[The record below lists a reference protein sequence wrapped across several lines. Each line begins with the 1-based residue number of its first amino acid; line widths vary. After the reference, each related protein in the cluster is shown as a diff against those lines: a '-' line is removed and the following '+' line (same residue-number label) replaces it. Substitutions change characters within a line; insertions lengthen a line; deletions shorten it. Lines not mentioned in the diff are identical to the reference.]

1 MTAAGG
7 YFIHLEKTQFIA
19 SRTFIWLGIGVDL
32 AEGEFFIP
40 ERQWTKFLKLVADL
54 KASPAITTRDLERVA
69 GKLVSMSVAAPGI
82 LIACRKLYSFLGQRD
97 NFSRFGLYLNAKQVA
112 TFKAFLK
119 QLDLF
124 PLVTTSKFRIQA
136 HCSILV
142 EANEPLDT
150 VSASINAG
158 NFHTTLVRHTDLKN
172 LSSTDQS
179 FLIADILFD
188 IPLCKVPQRWDLILD
203 RNFWDCP
210 RVLSSNLGKTVCK
223 DLAKQLYTFVSHNNL
238 DLKIVSFKRAP
249 DGSVIIPDEE
259 SHYSLL
265 PKFSP
270 LLSQEFGKAV
280 TFQDWIQL
288 FLILRTKALILMDL
302 YALKRPTEL
311 GATRVE
317 GIIRFPDNSGFLFN
331 YQWGKTLRAGDA
343 HVFGIRRL
351 QDKPKCPIS
360 ALEDYLKVM
369 KLLKPTLSEGFLFRP
384 VRSGIVE
391 NRPLTRKQMNSDLK
405 FWLEKAGLFRGETF
419 FSIRTAGA
427 IQLFLEGSDLKS
439 VMGQAYWK
447 TERIARHYMKI
458 WQVLGMSSGSVKNFS
473 QKDYLEL
480 NAAQSFVRV
489 FV

>member
-1 MTAAGG
+1 MEGVSMIPQILETGDPAFVMDQANGFFHVKITAASQKYMGFLWDGVYYVYTALNFGWKLAPFVYSAFAGEFAGFIRRLGIPYLYYIDDNTGGPAPVGTSTLSKQDRAAISTFVVSSCMTAAG

-32 AEGEFFIP
+32 AEGKFFIP
-40 ERQWTKFLKLVADL
+40 EKQWTKFLKLVADL
-54 KASPAITTRDLERVA
+54 KASPAITTRDLERMA

-124 PLVTTSKFRIQA
+124 PLVTTSKFRKQA
-136 HCSILV
+136 HYSILV
-142 EANEPLDT
+142 EAYEPLNI
-150 VSASINAG
+150 VSAYISAG

-179 FLIADILFD
+179 FLIANILFD

-238 DLKIVSFKRAP
+238 DLKVVSFKKAA

-270 LLSQEFGKAV
+270 LLSQEFGAHH
-280 TFQDWIQL
+280 FDC
-288 FLILRTKALILMDL
+288 F
-302 YALKRPTEL
+302 
-311 GATRVE
+311 ATTA
-317 GIIRFPDNSGFLFN
+317 N
-331 YQWGKTLRAGDA
+331 
-343 HVFGIRRL
+343 
-351 QDKPKCPIS
+351 
-360 ALEDYLKVM
+360 
-369 KLLKPTLSEGFLFRP
+369 
-384 VRSGIVE
+384 VR
-391 NRPLTRKQMNSDLK
+391 
-405 FWLEKAGLFRGETF
+405 
-419 FSIRTAGA
+419 
-427 IQLFLEGSDLKS
+427 GSP
-439 VMGQAYWK
+439 G
-447 TERIARHYMKI
+447 
-458 WQVLGMSSGSVKNFS
+458 
-473 QKDYLEL
+473 
-480 NAAQSFVRV
+480 
-489 FV
+489 

>member
-1 MTAAGG
+1 MIRNEQLQARITPN
-7 YFIHLEKTQFIA
+7 Q
-19 SRTFIWLGIGVDL
+19 
-32 AEGEFFIP
+32 
-40 ERQWTKFLKLVADL
+40 
-54 KASPAITTRDLERVA
+54 ASPLFSHTIDQLLVFMNSEA
-69 GKLVSMSVAAPGI
+69 GKS
-82 LIACRKLYSFLGQRD
+82 
-97 NFSRFGLYLNAKQVA
+97 
-112 TFKAFLK
+112 
-119 QLDLF
+119 
-124 PLVTTSKFRIQA
+124 
-136 HCSILV
+136 
-142 EANEPLDT
+142 
-150 VSASINAG
+150 
-158 NFHTTLVRHTDLKN
+158 
-172 LSSTDQS
+172 
-179 FLIADILFD
+179 
-188 IPLCKVPQRWDLILD
+188 
-203 RNFWDCP
+203 
-210 RVLSSNLGKTVCK
+210 
-223 DLAKQLYTFVSHNNL
+223 
-238 DLKIVSFKRAP
+238 
-249 DGSVIIPDEE
+249 
-259 SHYSLL
+259 
-265 PKFSP
+265 
-270 LLSQEFGKAV
+270 V

-351 QDKPKCPIS
+351 QDKSKCPIS

-369 KLLKPTLSEGFLFRP
+369 KLLKLTLSEGFLFRP

-405 FWLEKAGLFRGETF
+405 FWLEKAGLFQGETF

-458 WQVLGMSSGSVKNFS
+458 WQVLGMSSGCVKNFS